1 MRLNVV
7 FYIFI
12 IKVSANWSCFSVSK
26 CLYFWPE
33 WLHWSSRHEGEFE
46 MIFNLMNSHVLDAQT
61 SVAHSGAL
69 FIFRATKV
77 SKVNQVNQEGK
88 DIR

>member
-1 MRLNVV
+1 MFLLINMS
-7 FYIFI
+7 FL
-12 IKVSANWSCFSVSK
+12 CFSVSK
-26 CLYFWPE
+26 CLYVWPE
-33 WLHWSSRHEGEFE
+33 WLHWSSRHEGKFE
-46 MIFNLMNSHVLDAQT
+46 MIFNSINSHFLDAQT
-61 SVAHSGAL
+61 SVSHSGAL

>member
-1 MRLNVV
+1 
-7 FYIFI
+7 
-12 IKVSANWSCFSVSK
+12 
-26 CLYFWPE
+26 
-33 WLHWSSRHEGEFE
+33 